1 MIMFGTFSNAQS
13 ESTFYVKKVYF
24 IGDRIKL
31 LYDYSGDSF
40 LKVKG
45 LINEI
50 SENKIKINDKW
61 IEVSR
66 IRGIISH
73 GFIKTCIGS
82 LGLAISAGVLYIK
95 RNKSESEPSIFTQKE
110 NIGFALFP
118 IIISSAAV
126 LLIPIKYRPE
136 KFVFKTYFGTKKII
150 PNSKK
155 TPVSCIHL
163 NPLFNS

>member
-110 NIGFALFP
+110 NIGFDRNLLFLYQQKP
-118 IIISSAAV
+118 
-126 LLIPIKYRPE
+126 
-136 KFVFKTYFGTKKII
+136 
-150 PNSKK
+150 SK
-155 TPVSCIHL
+155 
-163 NPLFNS
+163 N